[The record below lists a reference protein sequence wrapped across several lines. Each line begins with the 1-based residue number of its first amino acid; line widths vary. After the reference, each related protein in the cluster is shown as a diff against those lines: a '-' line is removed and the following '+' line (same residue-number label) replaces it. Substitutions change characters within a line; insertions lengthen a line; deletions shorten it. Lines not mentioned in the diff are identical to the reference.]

1 MRKLVW
7 RSWPALGL
15 LLLCACVTDIA
26 PSVKYN
32 PPPTEALRN
41 FAHFDLMP
49 LQASSDAQAE
59 KDALA
64 KIDTNLHDR
73 ISAVTKAWDREDPNG
88 RTLKIQPYVSELK
101 FVDGGTR
108 FFAGAFAGSS
118 AVVMQLRLID
128 AATKAVVA
136 QPEFF
141 QRAAAMGGAW
151 SIGGTDNSMLERIA
165 GVAQEYLRRN
175 YDDAVGGPTGADPE

>member
-1 MRKLVW
+1 
-7 RSWPALGL
+7 
-15 LLLCACVTDIA
+15 
-26 PSVKYN
+26 
-32 PPPTEALRN
+32 
-41 FAHFDLMP
+41 
-49 LQASSDAQAE
+49 
-59 KDALA
+59 
-64 KIDTNLHDR
+64 
-73 ISAVTKAWDREDPNG
+73 
-88 RTLKIQPYVSELK
+88 VSELK